1 MPTVTYTVAQVEAV
15 RLRKA
20 SLPDGK
26 HDVLRTFLNMKLNHM
41 ARPHAWTMAEA
52 VEHSKYT
59 IKNNLVTLNH
69 NRFAGYSLNYATLM
83 GRKRELYAFG
93 SDARA
98 CFRDQDDSGLVPVS
112 YTHLTLPTK
121 RIV

>member
-20 SLPDGK
+20 SLPNGK

-41 ARPHAWTMAEA
+41 ERPHAWTMAEA

-59 IKNNLVTLNH
+59 IKNNLEVSYQRTSNRL
-69 NRFAGYSLNYATLM
+69 NRFL
-83 GRKRELYAFG
+83 
-93 SDARA
+93 
-98 CFRDQDDSGLVPVS
+98 FRIG
-112 YTHLTLPTK
+112 
-121 RIV
+121 